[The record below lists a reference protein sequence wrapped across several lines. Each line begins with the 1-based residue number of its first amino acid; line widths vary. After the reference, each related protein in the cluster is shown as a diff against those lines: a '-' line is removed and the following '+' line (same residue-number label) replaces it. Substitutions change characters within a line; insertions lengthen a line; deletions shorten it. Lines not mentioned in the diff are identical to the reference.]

1 MFHELRRQD
10 RKMGDSDVLELLRKA
25 EYGILSTVDAEGYP
39 YGVPLSY
46 IYNEKDQVLY
56 FHCAREGHKLDNIAF
71 NNKASFCVVGEAQTL
86 ADRFSVKFQSAIAV
100 GEVFESAKEEKQE
113 ALVVFLKKY
122 SADFMEKGL
131 KYLAADEPNCRVL
144 KFQIEHLTGKTRD
157 S

>member
-10 RKMGDSDVLELLRKA
+10 RKMEDSDVWELLRKA

-46 IYNEKDQVLY
+46 IYNEKEQALY

-71 NNKASFCVVGEAQTL
+71 NNKASFCAVGKAQTL
-86 ADRFSVKFQSAIAV
+86 AERFSVRFQSAIAFGRV
-100 GEVFESAKEEKQE
+100 SEANEEEKQE
-113 ALVVFLKKY
+113 ALVAFLKKY

-131 KYLAADEPNCRVL
+131 KYLAADKPNCRVF